1 MKISIRNISK
11 SALEPDL
18 NKLKKY
24 VKNILAEIVE
34 GKASV
39 NILLVNNEYIKEL
52 NTRFRK
58 INRATDIL
66 AFPADDEKDLKKSN
80 EKELGD
86 IAISVEMAELQ
97 SKVFKHSVEKE
108 LTVLLTHG
116 ILHLLG
122 YDHADKKDG
131 EKMNS
136 LQQKLIEKYYN

>member
-39 NILLVNNEYIKEL
+39 NVLLVNNEYIKEL
-52 NTRFRK
+52 NTKFRK

-66 AFPADDEKDLKKSN
+66 AFPADDEKDSKKSN

-122 YDHADKKDG
+122 YDHADK
-131 EKMNS
+131 
-136 LQQKLIEKYYN
+136 